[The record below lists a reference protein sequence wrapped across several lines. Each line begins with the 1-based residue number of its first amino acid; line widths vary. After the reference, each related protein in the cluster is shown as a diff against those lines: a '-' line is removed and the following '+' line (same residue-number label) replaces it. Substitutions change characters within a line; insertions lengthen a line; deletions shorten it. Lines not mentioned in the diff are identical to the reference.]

1 MADET
6 VWYKNPD
13 EIPYNHLNPEMPE
26 NVLWTPK
33 MRWICNGSDY
43 PHYSNEI
50 LIIENSP
57 YVPVSRW
64 TFSESTDAYP
74 RFTKHRE
81 LVSYEEQ
88 NSETD

>member
-13 EIPYNHLNPEMPE
+13 EIPYNHLNSEMPE

-43 PHYSNEI
+43 PHYSEEI
-50 LIIENSP
+50 PIAENSP
-57 YVPVSRW
+57 PVPASRW
-64 TFSESTDAYP
+64 TFSGSADTYP
-74 RFTKHRE
+74 KFTKHKE

>member
-6 VWYKNPD
+6 GWYKNPD

-57 YVPVSRW
+57 HVPVSRW

>member
-57 YVPVSRW
+57 HVPVSRW

-88 NSETD
+88 NSEAD